1 MKTYIELSNYVCDRV
16 KNNKGLGGFNKYI
29 TSQLLTVF
37 LQKYFE
43 IETLDY
49 KSIEYMI
56 IKLKDKKDGVRIS
69 IDGKAITFVTTN
81 KSLVALDNDNNE
93 VIKIKTEDIDEEK
106 YQVTGNVQCE
116 DSSYEFTVKNPKQ
129 GMADSYELNRTVNG
143 EKLCGAYKPVGAV
156 RSNEEIFEFVVYDE
170 AGQPIE
176 GTPSFL
182 LKIVNLVKFPGGVVY
197 PGDFT
202 TIRIGY
208 DNNQI
213 DYIANIYYSLEQNL
227 IKYNDVLESI
237 KASQKSVKNKSKK
250 KEKVRNNK

>member
-16 KNNKGLGGFNKYI
+16 KNNKELGGFNKYI
-29 TSQLLTVF
+29 ASQLLTVF

-43 IETLDY
+43 IEDLDN
-49 KSIEYMI
+49 KNIEYMI
-56 IKLKDKKDGVRIS
+56 IKLKDKKDGVRIC
-69 IDGKAITFVTTN
+69 IDGKAITFVATN
-81 KSLVALDNDNNE
+81 KSLVALDDNNNE
-93 VIKIKTEDIDEEK
+93 VITIKTEDIDEEK
-106 YQVTGNVQCE
+106 YQVIGNIQCE
-116 DSSYEFTVKNPKQ
+116 NSSYEFIVKNPKQ

-143 EKLCGAYKPVGAV
+143 EKLCGAYKPVGAIK
-156 RSNEEIFEFVVYDE
+156 SNEEIFEFVVYDE
-170 AGQPIE
+170 NGNALE

-208 DNNQI
+208 DNDQI

-227 IKYNDVLESI
+227 LKYNDVIESI
-237 KASQKSVKNKSKK
+237 KTSQESVKNKSKR